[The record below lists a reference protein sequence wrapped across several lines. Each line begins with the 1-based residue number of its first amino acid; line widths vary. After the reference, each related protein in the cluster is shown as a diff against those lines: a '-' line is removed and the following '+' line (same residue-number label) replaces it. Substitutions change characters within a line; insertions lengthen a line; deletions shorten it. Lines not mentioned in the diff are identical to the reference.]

1 MMHVAKLLITGVE
14 LDKASK
20 AIILLHGRGASAN
33 DIIRIADHFALEGFV
48 ILAPEA
54 TNHSWYPNSF
64 LAPVIENE
72 PWLSSALLRMNE
84 IVTYLTHKG
93 FLPEHIYFAGF
104 SQGACL
110 TLEFAARNAT
120 RWGGVIAYTGGL
132 IGEQLMNENYTGD
145 FQQTPILI
153 ASSDP
158 DEHVPPSRVHE
169 TVSVLRKLNAQ
180 VNEKIFNNM
189 GHTIIQEEID
199 LANELIFISNQA

>member
-1 MMHVAKLLITGVE
+1 MHVAKLLITGLE
-14 LDKASK
+14 LQKASK
-20 AIILLHGRGASAN
+20 AIILLHGRGGSAN
-33 DIIRIADHFALEGFV
+33 DIISLADHFALEGFV

-54 TNHSWYPNSF
+54 TDHSWYPQSF
-64 LAPVIENE
+64 LVPVAKNE
-72 PWLSSALLRMNE
+72 PWLTSALLRVKE
-84 IVTYLTHKG
+84 IVDYLTHEG
-93 FLPEHIYFAGF
+93 FLPEQIYFAGF

-110 TLEFAARNAT
+110 TLEFVARNAA

-132 IGEQLMNENYTGD
+132 IGEQLVDENYVGD

-180 VNEKIFNNM
+180 VTEKIFSNM

-199 LANELIFISNQA
+199 LANELIFFSYQA